1 LISASLTTDR
11 GTLIIRRCAT
21 VLANKER
28 TVPDDQE
35 DTVKKIVLS
44 SKVKRTY
51 SGSVKVFANGGGG
64 AR

>member
-1 LISASLTTDR
+1 LYQQRKSALLYQMT
-11 GTLIIRRCAT
+11 
-21 VLANKER
+21 K
-28 TVPDDQE
+28 E

-64 AR
+64 SR